1 VTSLLLRAAL
11 PGLIVAVLSLSGCDR
26 PMAELPAGPAT
37 AALPAAP
44 APAPAPPVDLARQH
58 YRNVPALGQL
68 PREAFDRSMQAMT
81 AWVAPQDGCTHC
93 HVDGDMASDAKP
105 AKQTARRMLE
115 MVQHLNAN
123 WKPHVGQ
130 VGVTCHTCHRGQA
143 RPPPQWTPPTSAA
156 APAEPS
162 YAAFLTQPVM
172 AERLDG
178 DAQADAQYGL
188 MLHYSEALAV
198 DCRLC
203 HAQAGKDGPSATQ
216 SGSLRSRAASG
227 LRLLQDINAA
237 YLGRPGTTASARKR
251 SPATAGSTPA
261 AAASQAHCG
270 TCHQGRRDPAA
281 DGAPRA
287 QDHPALTLAPPDP
300 DAPAGSDAARCARVA
315 LEAARLGTRIPAESG
330 TRGLRGGPTLAL
342 YAAPDPACRLFEV
355 HLLAGDQVETFVSH
369 AGYASVRY
377 RRTDTGSEARGWVA
391 LDRLGPV
398 LAAAQHPLPGAPGP
412 ADVRT
417 ALAPTRPGCEPL
429 SPSPAAG
436 GAPAPRQVLG
446 QGRLQFYAAPDEACP
461 LRGVFILPGEPVVA
475 LQELP
480 QFTAVHYVNPRT
492 GNQAAGWVRSARLGG
507 S

>member
-1 VTSLLLRAAL
+1 
-11 PGLIVAVLSLSGCDR
+11 
-26 PMAELPAGPAT
+26 
-37 AALPAAP
+37 
-44 APAPAPPVDLARQH
+44 
-58 YRNVPALGQL
+58 
-68 PREAFDRSMQAMT
+68 
-81 AWVAPQDGCTHC
+81 
-93 HVDGDMASDAKP
+93 
-105 AKQTARRMLE
+105 MLE

-130 VGVTCHTCHRGQA
+130 AGVTCHTCHRGQS
-143 RPPPQWTPPTSAA
+143 RPPSKWTLTSTGA
-156 APAEPS
+156 APAEAS
-162 YAAFLTQPVM
+162 FAAFLSQPM
-172 AERLDG
+172 RAERLDG

-203 HAQAGKDGPSATQ
+203 HVQAGKDGPSAAQ
-216 SGSLRSRAASG
+216 SSSLRSRAASG

-237 YLGRPGTTASARKR
+237 YLGGPETTASPRR
-251 SPATAGSTPA
+251 PSPVTAVSTPA
-261 AAASQAHCG
+261 AAAGQAHCG
-270 TCHQGRRDPAA
+270 TCHQGRRDPTA

-300 DAPAGSDAARCARVA
+300 DAPAGSEAARCARAA
-315 LEAARLGTRIPAESG
+315 LDAARMGARIPAESA
-330 TRGLRGGPTLAL
+330 TRGLRGGPTLTL
-342 YAAPDPACRLFEV
+342 YAAPHPGCRLFEV
-355 HLLAGDQVETFVSH
+355 HLLASDHVETFVSH

-377 RRTDTGSEARGWVA
+377 RRSDTGSEARGWVA

-398 LAAAQHPLPGAPGP
+398 LAAAPHPLPVAPGP
-412 ADVRT
+412 ADGRT
-417 ALAPTRPGCEPL
+417 ALAPSRPGCEPL